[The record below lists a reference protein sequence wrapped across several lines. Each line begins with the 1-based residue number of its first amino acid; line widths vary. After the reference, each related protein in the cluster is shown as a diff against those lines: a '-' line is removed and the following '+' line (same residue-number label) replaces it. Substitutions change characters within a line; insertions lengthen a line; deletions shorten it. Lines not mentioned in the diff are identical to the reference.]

1 MLLLFALPTLIS
13 VKLLDQKTI
22 VKLYVFINRRE
33 GEPFPSMAVDIKQY
47 LQRLYKLQFLLM
59 RHIHIAAQFIYSR
72 DQFILLPQC

>member
-1 MLLLFALPTLIS
+1 M
-13 VKLLDQKTI
+13 
-22 VKLYVFINRRE
+22 RE
-33 GEPFPSMAVDIKQY
+33 GEPFPSMAVDIKQH